1 MSDVISTQLI
11 EQKILF
17 VRGQKVM
24 LDRDLAHLYGIETRD
39 LNKAVVRNRERFP
52 DDFMFELTPEEFK
65 VLMFQF
71 GTSSWGGTRKMPKVF
86 TEHGILMLSSV
97 LRSTRAVA
105 VNIQIM
111 RTFVKLRRM
120 LESHKDLWRKVEDL
134 ERKYDGQFKFIF
146 DALKRLTAPDP
157 EKKKRPI
164 GFIVDR
170 EGES

>member
-1 MSDVISTQLI
+1 MSSVIPVQLI
-11 EQKILF
+11 EQKILMI
-17 VRGQKVM
+17 RGQKVM
-24 LDRDLAHLYGIETRD
+24 LDRDLAQLYGVETRD
-39 LNKAVVRNRERFP
+39 LNKAVLRNLDRFP
-52 DDFMFELTPEEFK
+52 GDFMFELTPEEFK
-65 VLMFQF
+65 DLMFHF
-71 GTSSWGGTRKMPKVF
+71 GTSRWGGTRKMPKVF

-97 LRSTRAVA
+97 LRSKRAVA

-111 RTFVKLRRM
+111 RTFVKLRKI

-134 ERKYDGQFKFIF
+134 EQKYDGQFKVIF
-146 DALKRLTAPDP
+146 DALRHLMAPPP